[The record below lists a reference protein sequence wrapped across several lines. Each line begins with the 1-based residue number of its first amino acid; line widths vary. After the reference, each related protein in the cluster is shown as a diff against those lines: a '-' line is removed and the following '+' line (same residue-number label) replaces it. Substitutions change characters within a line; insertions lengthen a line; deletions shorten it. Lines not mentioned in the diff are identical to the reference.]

1 LSCFITPPGIE
12 ISPLITLPR
21 SFHLRLSP
29 DADFYRSYQKE
40 IIMTI
45 QSILKILNARAVN
58 PIREPSGDIQYG
70 FASDLMSDVLTLDS
84 HNVALITG
92 LANIQVVRTAEMSE
106 IPLIILVRNK
116 KATPEMLEL
125 ATENGIALIEYHG
138 SMFRAVSLLAGA
150 GMQAVY

>member
-1 LSCFITPPGIE
+1 
-12 ISPLITLPR
+12 
-21 SFHLRLSP
+21 
-29 DADFYRSYQKE
+29 
-40 IIMTI
+40 MTI
-45 QSILKILNARAVN
+45 QSIQKILNARAVN

-70 FASDLMSDVLTLDS
+70 FASDLMSDVLTLES

>member
-1 LSCFITPPGIE
+1 
-12 ISPLITLPR
+12 
-21 SFHLRLSP
+21 
-29 DADFYRSYQKE
+29 
-40 IIMTI
+40 MTI
-45 QSILKILNARAVN
+45 QFILNILEARAAN
-58 PIREPSGDIQYG
+58 PIRDPSCTIASG

-116 KATPEMLEL
+116 KCTPEMLEL
-125 ATENGIALIEYHG
+125 ATENGIAIIEYPG

-150 GMQAVY
+150 GMQPVY